1 MDSTVTGT
9 RIRTGVVVVGAGLSG
24 LCAAEAL
31 AAHGHDVEVLEASDR
46 LGGRTRTEATPLGL
60 ALDCGGAYLG
70 NRHTEVRQLADR
82 LGVPLQRTV
91 APGAA
96 LFDLSGRRYRDDDA
110 DAPFNALAL
119 GLALDRIEELT
130 EAVDLHSPGSSPDA
144 AQQDRIT
151 VHEWL
156 STERMT
162 SATTLLI
169 EQIVREMLA
178 SEPDEVSL
186 LHFLFYVKS
195 GGGLDFLTAFAGGA
209 QEFRLAGGAAGLSER
224 LAARLDRPVRT
235 GRPVRRICGTTG
247 GIRVEADG
255 FVADCDRV
263 VLAIGPGP
271 ERAVEVAIP
280 GVAASPVPASTGGSV
295 VKIHLVYRTPFWRD
309 GGLSGWVTADRAPL
323 RFLVDDSNGRD
334 GLGVLVG
341 FLTGAEARAYRA
353 GRITWAGLTARLAD
367 WFGPPALTPVHVTA
381 QDWQRQP
388 WVQGCYAAVPHPGAW
403 LDARSPADPGGP
415 LHRVGAEHSPYFF
428 GHLEGAVRSAN
439 ALVRRI
445 PRPAGSGERVP
456 R

>member
-1 MDSTVTGT
+1 MDSAVSGT

-31 AAHGHDVEVLEASDR
+31 AADGHDVEVLEASDR
-46 LGGRTRTEATPLGL
+46 LGGRTRTEAAPLGL
-60 ALDCGGAYLG
+60 ELDCGGAYLG

-110 DAPFNALAL
+110 DTPFNALAL
-119 GLALDRIEELT
+119 GLALDRIEELA

-144 AQQDRIT
+144 AQQDRTT
-151 VHEWL
+151 VRGWL
-156 STERMT
+156 STERMPT
-162 SATTLLI
+162 ATTVLI

-195 GGGLDFLTAFAGGA
+195 GGGLDFLTAFTGGA

-247 GIRVEADG
+247 GIRVEADD

-263 VLAIGPGP
+263 ILAIGPAQ
-271 ERAVEVAIP
+271 ERALEVAIP
-280 GVAASPVPASTGGSV
+280 GAAASPVPASTGGSV
-295 VKIHLVYRTPFWRD
+295 VKVHLVYRTPFWRD
-309 GGLSGWVTADRAPL
+309 SGLSGWVTADRAPL
-323 RFLVDDSNGRD
+323 RFLVDDSNGRN

-353 GRITWAGLTARLAD
+353 GRITWTDLTARLAD
-367 WFGPPALTPVHVTA
+367 WFGPPALVPVHVTA

-403 LDARSPADPGGP
+403 LDARSPGDPGGP
-415 LHRVGAEHSPYFF
+415 LHRVGAEHSPNFF

-439 ALVRRI
+439 AAVRRI

>member
-1 MDSTVTGT
+1 MTGK
-9 RIRTGVVVVGAGLSG
+9 RIRTGVVVIGAGLSG

-31 AAHGHDVEVLEASDR
+31 AADGHDVEVLEASDR
-46 LGGRTRTEATPLGL
+46 LGGRTLTEASPGL
-60 ALDCGGAYLG
+60 TLDCGGAYIG
-70 NRHTEVRQLADR
+70 NRHTEIRQLADR

-91 APGAA
+91 ATGAA
-96 LFDLSGRRYRDDDA
+96 LFDLAGRRYRDDDA

-119 GLALDRIEELT
+119 GLALDRIEELA
-130 EAVDLHSPGSSPDA
+130 EPIDLHSPGSSPDA
-144 AQQDRIT
+144 AHQDRIT

-162 SATTLLI
+162 AATTLLI

-195 GGGLDFLTAFAGGA
+195 GGGLDFLTAFTDGA
-209 QEFRLAGGAAGLSER
+209 QEFRLTGGAAGLSER
-224 LAARLDRPVRT
+224 LAARLDRPVWA
-235 GRPVRRICGTTG
+235 GRPVRRICGTAG
-247 GIRVEADG
+247 AIRVEADG
-255 FVADCDRV
+255 LVADCDRV
-263 VLAIGPGP
+263 ILATGPAQ
-271 ERAVEVAIP
+271 ERAIEVAIP
-280 GVAASPVPASTGGSV
+280 GAATSRVPASTGGSV

-309 GGLSGWVTADRAPL
+309 SGLSGWVTADRAPL

-341 FLTGAEARAYRA
+341 FLTGAEARAYSA
-353 GRITWAGLTARLAD
+353 GRITWADLTARLAD
-367 WFGPPALTPVHVTA
+367 WFGPAALTPVHVTA
-381 QDWQRQP
+381 RDWQRQL
-388 WVQGCYAAVPHPGAW
+388 WVQGCYAAVPSPGAW
-403 LDARSPADPGGP
+403 LDARSPGDPGGP

-445 PRPAGSGERVP
+445 PRRAGSGEGVP